1 MGPQVLGQELNVTD
15 YLDRLGASLGIDTN
29 GLIKSQEQKQQE
41 MMQAQ
46 QAQQAQAQSQMMGK
60 MAERAVSN
68 PEIVKQVSESLK
80 QNQQQ
85 QQGQ

>member
-1 MGPQVLGQELNVTD
+1 
-15 YLDRLGASLGIDTN
+15 
-29 GLIKSQEQKQQE
+29 

-85 QQGQ
+85 GQ